1 MVKLTDSEKDSLM
14 NVAVSLCEELED
26 LYRIWAFENYL
37 TMQQNFYD
45 DSEEATSR
53 FLKAFI
59 RIVEL
64 YYNNR

>member
-53 FLKAFI
+53 FLKAFR

-64 YYNNR
+64 YHNNR